1 MNSLHFH
8 IFPNNNGR
16 LGYGTFFFFGGGWDF
31 GWCLHQ
37 TVGWR
42 NSAPVDRSFIPWS
55 TGSYISRSRVSFIIF
70 ESNYRSVELKQIYL
84 DIARCVLQL
93 SIPMHRRF
101 SCFVSQLDI
110 WAKDGGFWPCFDS
123 RQGDV
128 DDGDGMVARE
138 VTLRLNQH
146 SNVNW
151 TLWRYISLW
160 KTGMFHCYVR
170 LLEGILLKRILSPRH
185 GSFKTNPPKSKGAF
199 VRRKWIVYVQRLT
212 GLRSPVPQWHRQMV
226 FSLMKGSLIQQSAHL
241 PPVWS

>member
-1 MNSLHFH
+1 MNSLHWH

-16 LGYGTFFFFGGGWDF
+16 LGYGTFFFWGGDGTLADA
-31 GWCLHQ
+31 CIKLLVEEILHQ
-37 TVGWR
+37 LI
-42 NSAPVDRSFIPWS
+42 DRS
-55 TGSYISRSRVSFIIF
+55 SRRVSFIIF

-160 KTGMFHCYVR
+160 KTGMFSCYVR

-185 GSFKTNPPKSKGAF
+185 GSFKTNPPKGAF